1 MPLTIWNQSAKRNNM
16 SEHTEQAAVV
26 EYIQRKYPNALFWST
41 PNGAMMGGGR
51 LGALRMNSLK
61 REGLLP
67 GVSDLTIFE
76 PRGKYSAMF
85 LEMKRTKGG
94 VASDNQMWFLREVEK
109 RGAFGVIAYGYDE
122 AVNAVDMYLSG
133 KAK

>member
-1 MPLTIWNQSAKRNNM
+1 M
-16 SEHTEQAAVV
+16 SEHSEQAAVV
-26 EYIQRKYPNALFWST
+26 EYIQRKYPSALFWAT

-51 LGALRMNSLK
+51 LGAVRMNSLK

-67 GVSDLTIFE
+67 GVSDLIIFE

-94 VASDNQMWFLREVEK
+94 VASENQMWFLREAEK
-109 RGAFGVIAYGYDE
+109 RGGFGIVAFGYNE
-122 AVNAVDMYLSG
+122 AVEAVDNYLSG
-133 KAK
+133 KVK